1 MTEATPFLQK
11 YDITFLLPPTIAVGG
26 FTFMKMFSYALLSS
40 SIKFD
45 FQHICVTL
53 NVVSERLGVIENAF
67 AV

>member
-1 MTEATPFLQK
+1 
-11 YDITFLLPPTIAVGG
+11 
-26 FTFMKMFSYALLSS
+26 MKMFSYALLSS